1 MPKKVVLLGDFGVGK
16 TSFGL
21 RLSEDRFEETTIAT
35 LGVAHFTCKV
45 AGLTPFSAATK
56 LEVWDTAGQERY
68 RSLDSLRL
76 YLRRALGAIVVVDV
90 TSAGSLEAAKRVVSQ
105 PASCIRDDF
114 REILTGKTMKIVTD
128 ACGRSQLRLDED
140 CAARKDLAIAVAYN
154 KCDFEARAFDPAAVA
169 WTGVCCAVETS
180 CKTGAGVQ
188 QLARALV
195 DALPAD
201 DAAAA
206 TSTVGLTQPGA
217 SLTSGSDCC

>member
-105 PASCIRDDF
+105 
-114 REILTGKTMKIVTD
+114 
-128 ACGRSQLRLDED
+128 LRLDED

-169 WTGVCCAVETS
+169 WAGVCVAVETS

-217 SLTSGSDCC
+217 SPTSGSDCC

>member
-16 TSFGL
+16 TCFGL

-105 PASCIRDDF
+105 
-114 REILTGKTMKIVTD
+114 
-128 ACGRSQLRLDED
+128 LRLDED

-169 WTGVCCAVETS
+169 WTGVCVAVETS

>member
-105 PASCIRDDF
+105 
-114 REILTGKTMKIVTD
+114 
-128 ACGRSQLRLDED
+128 LRLDED
-140 CAARKDLAIAVAYN
+140 CAARRDLAIAVAYN

-169 WTGVCCAVETS
+169 WTGVCAAVETS

>member
-105 PASCIRDDF
+105 
-114 REILTGKTMKIVTD
+114 
-128 ACGRSQLRLDED
+128 LRLDED

-206 TSTVGLTQPGA
+206 TSNVGLTQPGA

>member
-1 MPKKVVLLGDFGVGK
+1 MPKKIVLLGDFGVGK

-105 PASCIRDDF
+105 
-114 REILTGKTMKIVTD
+114 
-128 ACGRSQLRLDED
+128 LRLDED

>member
-105 PASCIRDDF
+105 
-114 REILTGKTMKIVTD
+114 
-128 ACGRSQLRLDED
+128 LRLDED

-188 QLARALV
+188 QLPRALA

>member
-16 TSFGL
+16 TSIGL

-105 PASCIRDDF
+105 
-114 REILTGKTMKIVTD
+114 
-128 ACGRSQLRLDED
+128 LRLDED

-169 WTGVCCAVETS
+169 WTGVCAAVETS

-206 TSTVGLTQPGA
+206 TSNVGLTQPGA

>member
-105 PASCIRDDF
+105 
-114 REILTGKTMKIVTD
+114 
-128 ACGRSQLRLDED
+128 LRLDED
-140 CAARKDLAIAVAYN
+140 CAARRDLAIAVAYN

-169 WTGVCCAVETS
+169 WTGVCAAVETS

-206 TSTVGLTQPGA
+206 TSNVGLTQPGA

>member
-105 PASCIRDDF
+105 
-114 REILTGKTMKIVTD
+114 
-128 ACGRSQLRLDED
+128 LRLDED

-169 WTGVCCAVETS
+169 WTGVCAAVETS

>member
-105 PASCIRDDF
+105 
-114 REILTGKTMKIVTD
+114 
-128 ACGRSQLRLDED
+128 LRLDED

-169 WTGVCCAVETS
+169 WTGVCVAVETS

-217 SLTSGSDCC
+217 SPTSGSDCC

>member
-1 MPKKVVLLGDFGVGK
+1 MPKKIVLLGDFGVGK

-56 LEVWDTAGQERY
+56 LEVWDTAGQDRY

-90 TSAGSLEAAKRVVSQ
+90 TSAGSLEAAKRVV
-105 PASCIRDDF
+105 
-114 REILTGKTMKIVTD
+114 
-128 ACGRSQLRLDED
+128 SQLRLDED

>member
-105 PASCIRDDF
+105 
-114 REILTGKTMKIVTD
+114 
-128 ACGRSQLRLDED
+128 LRLDE
-140 CAARKDLAIAVAYN
+140 ARCRNNIGPRLTR
-154 KCDFEARAFDPAAVA
+154 CRPPPAPSRSS
-169 WTGVCCAVETS
+169 TS
-180 CKTGAGVQ
+180 S
-188 QLARALV
+188 RR
-195 DALPAD
+195 
-201 DAAAA
+201 
-206 TSTVGLTQPGA
+206 
-217 SLTSGSDCC
+217 

>member
-1 MPKKVVLLGDFGVGK
+1 MPKKIVLLGDFGVGK

-105 PASCIRDDF
+105 
-114 REILTGKTMKIVTD
+114 
-128 ACGRSQLRLDED
+128 LRLDED

-169 WTGVCCAVETS
+169 WTGVCAAVETS

>member
-105 PASCIRDDF
+105 
-114 REILTGKTMKIVTD
+114 
-128 ACGRSQLRLDED
+128 LRLDED

-217 SLTSGSDCC
+217 SLTSGGDCC

>member
-16 TSFGL
+16 TSMGL

-105 PASCIRDDF
+105 
-114 REILTGKTMKIVTD
+114 
-128 ACGRSQLRLDED
+128 LRLDED

-206 TSTVGLTQPGA
+206 TSNVGLTQPGA

>member
-105 PASCIRDDF
+105 
-114 REILTGKTMKIVTD
+114 
-128 ACGRSQLRLDED
+128 LRLDED

>member
-105 PASCIRDDF
+105 
-114 REILTGKTMKIVTD
+114 
-128 ACGRSQLRLDED
+128 LRLDED

-169 WTGVCCAVETS
+169 WTGVCAAVETS

-206 TSTVGLTQPGA
+206 TSNVGLTQPGA

>member
-105 PASCIRDDF
+105 
-114 REILTGKTMKIVTD
+114 
-128 ACGRSQLRLDED
+128 LRLDED

-169 WTGVCCAVETS
+169 WAGVCVAVETS

>member
-105 PASCIRDDF
+105 
-114 REILTGKTMKIVTD
+114 
-128 ACGRSQLRLDED
+128 LRLDED

-169 WTGVCCAVETS
+169 WTGVCVAVETS

>member
-56 LEVWDTAGQERY
+56 LEVWGTAGQERY

-105 PASCIRDDF
+105 
-114 REILTGKTMKIVTD
+114 
-128 ACGRSQLRLDED
+128 LRLDED

-169 WTGVCCAVETS
+169 WTGVCAAVETS

-206 TSTVGLTQPGA
+206 TSNVGLTQPGA
-217 SLTSGSDCC
+217 SLTSGGDCC

>member
-105 PASCIRDDF
+105 
-114 REILTGKTMKIVTD
+114 
-128 ACGRSQLRLDED
+128 LRLDED
-140 CAARKDLAIAVAYN
+140 CAAREDLAIAVAYN

-206 TSTVGLTQPGA
+206 TSNVGLTQPGA